1 MVLKLEKQLLGV
13 GTSIYRRLHKQQ
25 NVLDALGLTSELENR
40 FEDGPQHLKGCFFV
54 VVVFD
59 LPLHEAETERS
70 KMGSFISHSSLV
82 IAWCSA

>member
-1 MVLKLEKQLLGV
+1 MQLLGV
-13 GTSIYRRLHKQQ
+13 GMLVYRRLHKQQ

-54 VVVFD
+54 VVGFD

-82 IAWCSA
+82 IA